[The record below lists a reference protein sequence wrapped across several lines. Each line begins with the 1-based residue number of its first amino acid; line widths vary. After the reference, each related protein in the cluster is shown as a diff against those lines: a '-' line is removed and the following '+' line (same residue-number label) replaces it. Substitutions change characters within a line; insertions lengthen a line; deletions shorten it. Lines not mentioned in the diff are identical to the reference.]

1 MFFFFFS
8 ICAIGLLSVLS
19 GPGATCRAAGC
30 SCSALNYA
38 PFLHSLYPI
47 TSIGLGLQCAAAAQG
62 GIVAGAAAAQ
72 GGIVSGAAASQG
84 GIVAGAARHSSHP
97 ERGATQS
104 EGTSQLLGPAL
115 FQAWNP

>member
-38 PFLHSLYPI
+38 PSLHSLYPI
-47 TSIGLGLQCAAAAQG
+47 ISIGLGLQCAAAAQG
-62 GIVAGAAAAQ
+62 GIVTGAAAAQ
-72 GGIVSGAAASQG
+72 GGIV
-84 GIVAGAARHSSHP
+84 AGAARQSSHP

-104 EGTSQLLGPAL
+104 EGTSQLLGSAL
-115 FQAWNP
+115 LQAWKH